1 MDAVSFFRLAQ
12 ATPATPFEGIEMR
25 GVFGAGASLNLVR
38 IAPGAEIPRH
48 SHPHEQIGIV
58 VEGIEILVVGDTEH
72 RVGPNEAYVVPG
84 GIEHAGRG
92 GPDGCVVLDVFV
104 PAREE
109 YRAAAAPARAA
120 LGTGAG

>member
-1 MDAVSFFRLAQ
+1 MHTASFFRLDE

-25 GVFGAGASLNLVR
+25 GVFGTGASLNLIR
-38 IAPGAEIPRH
+38 LAEGAVIPRH

-58 VEGIEILVVGDTEH
+58 VEGVEILEVAGVEH
-72 RVGPNEAYVVPG
+72 HLRPNDAYVVPG

-92 GPDGCVVLDVFV
+92 GPGGCVVLDVFV

-109 YRAAAAPARAA
+109 YRSAAAPARPNLDAA
-120 LGTGAG
+120 AG